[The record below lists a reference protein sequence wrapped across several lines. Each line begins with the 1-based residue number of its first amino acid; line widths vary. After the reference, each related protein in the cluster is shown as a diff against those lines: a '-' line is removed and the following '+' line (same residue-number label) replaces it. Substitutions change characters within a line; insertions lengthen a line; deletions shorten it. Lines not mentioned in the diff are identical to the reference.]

1 MGFMDFIRF
10 GTIGQYVELKLA
22 EKDAKSKGEEWNE
35 TEWLKSKKNW
45 SR

>member
-10 GTIGQYVELKLA
+10 GTIGQYVELKQA
-22 EKDAKSKGEEWNE
+22 EKDAKAKGEEWNE
-35 TEWLKSKKNW
+35 AEWLESKKDW